1 MRTLLRSGALIESW
15 FDMLTD
21 EQRPTAR
28 LLHQVVTR
36 SAPQLHATVRWGNL
50 VYQLDGV
57 NALAVVPHKTHVNLQ
72 LFKGAPVAPMYPMLE
87 GSGKGVRHLKVRPSS
102 GIDPELV
109 ARIVVAAVEAM
120 PEAVPTPART

>member
-28 LLHQVVTR
+28 ALHQVVTQA
-36 SAPQLHATVRWGNL
+36 APRLHATVRWGNL

-57 NALAVVPHKTHVNLQ
+57 NALAIVPHKSHVNLQ
-72 LFKGAPVAPMYPMLE
+72 LFKGAGVAPMYPQLE
-87 GSGKGVRHLKVRPSS
+87 GNGKGVRHLKLRPSAAL
-102 GIDPELV
+102 DTDLV

-120 PEAVPTPART
+120 PLAAEE

>member
-28 LLHQVVTR
+28 ALHAAVTAA
-36 SAPQLHATVRWGNL
+36 APQLHAGVRWGNL

-57 NALAVVPHKTHVNLQ
+57 NALAVVPHKSHVNLQ
-72 LFKGAPVAPMYPMLE
+72 LFKGAAVAPRFPQLE
-87 GSGKGVRHLKVRPSS
+87 GNGKGVRHLKVRH
-102 GIDPELV
+102 GAVLDTDLV
-109 ARIVVAAVEAM
+109 GRIVVAAVEAL
-120 PEAVPTPART
+120 PWAAD